1 MTRFPTLSVRILVV
15 TYFLSSQRRIHGF
28 RATGETRHVFTRGP
42 GSWNVRY
49 PLPKMEKSADLA
61 HYFSGVAKF
70 CVQNKETSNLKR
82 SMSGLNRIFT
92 GKFPS
97 KFHFYWGNS
106 PVNVMVKIL
115 VGKVS
120 PFSPVVDTPM

>member
-1 MTRFPTLSVRILVV
+1 
-15 TYFLSSQRRIHGF
+15 
-28 RATGETRHVFTRGP
+28 
-42 GSWNVRY
+42 
-49 PLPKMEKSADLA
+49 MEKSADLA

-97 KFHFYWGNS
+97 KFHFLLGKFPSKCHGQN
-106 PVNVMVKIL
+106 PG
-115 VGKVS
+115 GKVS